1 MTITALLQQLDQ
13 QQQLAT
19 PHKCKSVYLYIKDC
33 VYGNRVFQ
41 EEFFNC
47 DYKEVKDFRDLFIQ
61 KFRQELSSH
70 KDQKINISDWLFSIG
85 LYSLKAL
92 SNVQS

>member
-33 VYGNRVFQ
+33 VYGNRVF
-41 EEFFNC
+41 
-47 DYKEVKDFRDLFIQ
+47 
-61 KFRQELSSH
+61 
-70 KDQKINISDWLFSIG
+70 
-85 LYSLKAL
+85 
-92 SNVQS
+92 